1 MELARR
7 VSRAAGEETPWDR
20 EEVRL
25 VPTDSEARRTLVGW
39 GAHQVCTAEEPVS
52 SNIFS
57 FTRDLFTLSENAK
70 IILLLT

>member
-25 VPTDSEARRTLVGW
+25 VPTDSEARRTWVGW
-39 GAHQVCTAEEPVS
+39 ARTKSAQQKNQLVQIFLVS
-52 SNIFS
+52 HEIYLLCP
-57 FTRDLFTLSENAK
+57 RMQRLFCY
-70 IILLLT
+70 